1 MLIKTTTLALS
12 FIFSFNVCAQENA
25 AKEGAS
31 SFEEVIKQDVYQLP
45 DTTPN
50 QEKMHEASTLLV
62 SCIDFRLR
70 DETVKLMNDI
80 LHLENDYD
88 EFVIPGA
95 SLAFVEKKYPEWG
108 STLKDVVGLVQDLHK
123 VKRVIFLDHYKCGAY
138 KLLRD
143 PKNLASHEAELAE
156 HKRVFKEVRQ
166 KMKELFPKLEV
177 YTLIMDL
184 DGKVENIKD

>member
-1 MLIKTTTLALS
+1 MLIKITTLALS

-138 KLLRD
+138 KILRD

>member
-1 MLIKTTTLALS
+1 MLRKSIILAVSFMLS
-12 FIFSFNVCAQENA
+12 LNVY
-25 AKEGAS
+25 AKENSFKEGVS
-31 SFEEVIKQDVYQLP
+31 SFDDAIKQDVYQLP
-45 DTTPN
+45 DITPN

-70 DETVKLMNDI
+70 DETTKFMSDI

-95 SLAFVEKKYPEWG
+95 SVAFVEKKYSDWG
-108 STLKDVVGLVQDLHK
+108 STLKDVIGLVQDIHK

-143 PKNLASHEAELAE
+143 PKHLASHEAELAE
-156 HKRVFKEVRQ
+156 HKIVFKEVRQ
-166 KMKELFPKLEV
+166 KMKELFPKIEV